1 MGIDICH
8 KYDRKVVRRE
18 PRSED
23 VYLRLLVK
31 VNLTDQRDTKQLMIA
46 KFDLLVV
53 QILGQAYQEQ
63 VQPYHF
69 ETFVHVENPSST
81 TVSRPT
87 GQIHEDGWP

>member
-1 MGIDICH
+1 M
-8 KYDRKVVRRE
+8 VRRE

-63 VQPYHF
+63 VQPYHL

-81 TVSRPT
+81 TVSRPID
-87 GQIHEDGWP
+87 QIHEKGRP